1 MLKLTNIYKSYWQ
14 ADSEVEIL
22 KNINLSIEAGEYV
35 SIMGP
40 SGSGKSTLMNI
51 LGCLDKPT
59 RGDYLIENTDVSSL
73 KDYELSDLRN
83 ESIGFVF
90 QNFNLMPRLTAL
102 QNIELPLVYGKV
114 SKAERKERGI
124 AALKQVGLEERMHF
138 KPAELSGGQKQR
150 VAVARAL
157 VTNANFIL
165 ADEPTGALDSK
176 TSEQIMDLFS
186 ELNKN
191 GKTIIV
197 ITHEQEVADYTKR
210 KIILRDGLIT
220 KDERSVTAYVGKS

>member
-51 LGCLDKPT
+51 LGCLDKPS

-102 QNIELPLVYGKV
+102 QNVELPLVYGKV

-157 VTNANFIL
+157 VTNATFIL

-186 ELNKN
+186 DLNKN

>member
-102 QNIELPLVYGKV
+102 QNVELPLVYGKV

-138 KPAELSGGQKQR
+138 KPAELSGWQKQR

>member
-220 KDERSVTAYVGKS
+220 KDERSVTANVGKS

>member
-102 QNIELPLVYGKV
+102 QNVELPLVYGKV

-220 KDERSVTAYVGKS
+220 KDERSVTA

>member
-102 QNIELPLVYGKV
+102 QNVELPLVYGKV

>member
-102 QNIELPLVYGKV
+102 QNVELPLVYGKV

-138 KPAELSGGQKQR
+138 KPAELSGWAETASGSCSR
-150 VAVARAL
+150 V
-157 VTNANFIL
+157 
-165 ADEPTGALDSK
+165 SY
-176 TSEQIMDLFS
+176 QC
-186 ELNKN
+186 
-191 GKTIIV
+191 
-197 ITHEQEVADYTKR
+197 
-210 KIILRDGLIT
+210 
-220 KDERSVTAYVGKS
+220 

>member
-51 LGCLDKPT
+51 LGCLDKPS
-59 RGDYLIENTDVSSL
+59 RGNYLIENTDVSSL

-102 QNIELPLVYGKV
+102 QNVELPLVYGKV

-157 VTNANFIL
+157 VTNATFIL

>member
-35 SIMGP
+35 SIMEP

-102 QNIELPLVYGKV
+102 QNVELPLVYGKV